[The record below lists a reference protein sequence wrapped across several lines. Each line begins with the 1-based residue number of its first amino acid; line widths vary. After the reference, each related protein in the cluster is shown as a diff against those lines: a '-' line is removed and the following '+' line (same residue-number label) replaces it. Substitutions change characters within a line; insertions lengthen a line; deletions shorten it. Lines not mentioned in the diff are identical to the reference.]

1 MEAYLIHFQENHRDA
16 SIRDCGLFIND
27 SKQYLGASPD
37 ALVEC
42 SCCGKKFLEIK
53 CPSSIMN
60 KTPLPE
66 NLPYLISQD
75 GKVVLKENHMY
86 FAQIQGQL
94 AITKRHWCHF
104 YVYSQ
109 AGCHLETTQFDKS
122 YWSKLEAKLF

>member
-1 MEAYLIHFQENHRDA
+1 MLWKRLLIH
-16 SIRDCGLFIND
+16 D
-27 SKQYLGASPD
+27 SKQYPGASPD

-42 SCCGKKFLEIK
+42 SCCGKGVLESK

-109 AGCHLETTQFDKS
+109 AGCHLETTQFDES
-122 YWSKLEAKLF
+122 YWSKLEAKLFWFYNNYVSQKT

>member
-1 MEAYLIHFQENHRDA
+1 MLWKRLLIH
-16 SIRDCGLFIND
+16 D
-27 SKQYLGASPD
+27 SKQYPGASPD

-42 SCCGKKFLEIK
+42 SCCGKGVLESK

-109 AGCHLETTQFDKS
+109 AGCFLETTQFDKS
-122 YWSKLEAKLF
+122 YWSKLEAKLFWFCNNYVSQKT